1 MKTLTRITAITG
13 LAIIA
18 SGCAPQYVDTFCL
31 NYTPITYTKAMDSEE
46 TKAQIKEQNAVWVRL
61 CK

>member
-1 MKTLTRITAITG
+1 MKTTILTI
-13 LAIIA
+13 AIIGA
-18 SGCAPQYVDTFCL
+18 LVSGCAVQTVDTFCL
-31 NYTPITYTKAMDSEE
+31 NYTPITYTKAHDSEE